1 MKTLNLDEKNKI
13 LHADTPG
20 KAKRLGKQITI
31 RPKWE
36 EIKID
41 IMYQIVLAK
50 FSQNKRLKQDLL
62 STGKAELVEG
72 NNWGILFGEYAMDV
86 GEINSVKSL

>member
-1 MKTLNLDEKNKI
+1 MKI
-13 LHADTPG
+13 
-20 KAKRLGKQITI
+20 
-31 RPKWE
+31 WE

-72 NNWGILFGEYAMDV
+72 NNW
-86 GEINSVKSL
+86 

>member
-1 MKTLNLDEKNKI
+1 MKI
-13 LHADTPG
+13 
-20 KAKRLGKQITI
+20 
-31 RPKWE
+31 WE

-72 NNWGILFGEYAMDV
+72 NNWGGYFLGNMQWTWE
-86 GEINSVKSL
+86 K